1 MWHHDFMRN
10 LKLLIIFFCFS
21 FSVIA
26 EVAYDENNIEH
37 KLDNYCIGVVS
48 FARDL
53 LFNDVQII
61 GGKVWMYTVEP
72 TADVQ
77 KARLALTNL
86 SNILILRY
94 EYSKDFNNQYRL
106 HAKNVMQKTNE
117 KGAEFLKQE
126 LEMCKKRG

>member
-1 MWHHDFMRN
+1 MRN
-10 LKLLIIFFCFS
+10 LKLLIIFFVFS
-21 FSVIA
+21 FSIIA

-61 GGKVWMYTVEP
+61 GGKVWMYSVEP
-72 TADVQ
+72 TADIQ
-77 KARLALTNL
+77 KSRLALTNL
-86 SNILILRY
+86 SNTLILRY

-126 LEMCKKRG
+126 LEMCKKRGWEKF

>member
-1 MWHHDFMRN
+1 MRN

-72 TADVQ
+72 TADIQ
-77 KARLALTNL
+77 KTRLTLTNL
-86 SNILILRY
+86 SNTLILRY
-94 EYSKDFNNQYRL
+94 EYSKDFNDQYRL
-106 HAKNVMQKTNE
+106 HAKNVMQNTNE

>member
-1 MWHHDFMRN
+1 MRN
-10 LKLLIIFFCFS
+10 LKLLLIFLCFS

-86 SNILILRY
+86 SNKIILRY
-94 EYSKDFNNQYRL
+94 EYSKDFNDQYRL

-126 LEMCKKRG
+126 LEMCKIRG